1 MLQYAFSLNYIK
13 KNVTIVIVFYYGL
26 VNDPLM
32 NCALVNWKFAR
43 NMKLRKT
50 QNDFWVVLENEEEE
64 RLKLFQKAK

>member
-1 MLQYAFSLNYIK
+1 MLQYSFSLNYIKKK

-26 VNDPLM
+26 VNDPLV

-50 QNDFWVVLENEEEE
+50 QNDF
-64 RLKLFQKAK
+64 